1 MAELTMRVRL
11 NVVKYFLEGFSHE
24 EIGRKCGVAKGS
36 VLNVITMLKEGQFP
50 ACRELEEQVD
60 TLREVAVQIHRSGL
74 SLAQTGIGLS
84 AFRTIAELGVPP
96 AEVGR
101 LAAWL
106 RDFAPDGMGTREF
119 VRAASALLE
128 SQKRTGKGPEELAV
142 WVGDLEER
150 ATALADQCREL
161 APLAEEVDNLR
172 GQRDRLL
179 QVHAA
184 RTDELQQE
192 QQSLEQAVGSLKADR
207 TRLESQVLES
217 QRLAGDL
224 GRRFLDRED
233 ELQQAGRRLA
243 EATRAIDDLADL
255 GLPLERLPDL
265 AARLGCQA
273 HRQGIGA
280 DQCWEWFL
288 NCLEGAGSLLGLES
302 QVKAEIGHLRETER
316 ELLVVTKKRDAAAGG
331 LAGLTQQ
338 STELKAGQRAMRAG
352 WQREMRS
359 IATTIQHEVA
369 EGAERLRAAAEVSE
383 LEVRLRLRKLG
394 NTAVAL
400 GRLEEALDSY
410 ALVRPLVNLLQ
421 GKEELSLSE
430 ARVAATALCLGL
442 LGYLEGNAGNP
453 ASAAQVGLRVK
464 LLLEALQNWRA

>member
-11 NVVKYFLEGFSHE
+11 NMVKYFLEGLSNE

-36 VLNVITMLKEGQFP
+36 VNNVITMLKEGQFP

-74 SLAQTGIGLS
+74 SLAQTAIGLS

-106 RDFAPDGMGTREF
+106 RDFAPDDMESGEF
-119 VRAASALLE
+119 VRAAGALLE
-128 SQKRTGKGPEELAV
+128 SQERTGKGPEELAV

-150 ATALADQCREL
+150 ATALADRCQEL
-161 APLAEEVDNLR
+161 APLAEEVEILR
-172 GQRDRLL
+172 GQRDRLV
-179 QVHAA
+179 QENAA
-184 RTDELQQE
+184 RAGELQQE
-192 QQSLEQAVGSLKADR
+192 QQSLEQAVVGLKADLA
-207 TRLESQVLES
+207 RLETQVLES

-233 ELQQAGRRLA
+233 ELQQVSRRLA
-243 EATRAIDDLADL
+243 EATRAIDELADL

-273 HRQGIGA
+273 RRQGIGA

-288 NCLEGAGSLLGLES
+288 SCLEGASSLLGLES
-302 QVKAEIGHLRETER
+302 QVQVKLGQLREAER
-316 ELLVVTKKRDAAAGG
+316 EMVVVSRKRDAAAGD

-338 STELKAGQRAMRAG
+338 ATELKAGQRAMRQA

-359 IATTIQHEVA
+359 IANTIQHEVA
-369 EGAERLRAAAEVSE
+369 EGAERWRAAAEASD
-383 LEVRLRLRKLG
+383 LEVRLRLLKLSD
-394 NTAVAL
+394 TAVAL

-421 GKEELSLSE
+421 GKAELSLSE

-464 LLLEALQNWRA
+464 SLLEALHNWRA

>member
-11 NVVKYFLEGFSHE
+11 NMVKYFLEGLSHE

-36 VLNVITMLKEGQFP
+36 VNNMITMLKEGQFP

-74 SLAQTGIGLS
+74 SLAQTAIGLS

-96 AEVGR
+96 AEVGG

-106 RDFAPDGMGTREF
+106 RDFAPDDMESGEF

-128 SQKRTGKGPEELAV
+128 SQERTGKGPEELAV

-150 ATALADQCREL
+150 ATALADRCQEL
-161 APLAEEVDNLR
+161 APLAEEVEILR
-172 GQRDRLL
+172 GQRDRLV
-179 QVHAA
+179 QENAA
-184 RTDELQQE
+184 RAGELQQE
-192 QQSLEQAVGSLKADR
+192 QQSLEQAVVGLKADR
-207 TRLESQVLES
+207 ARLETQILES

-233 ELQQAGRRLA
+233 ELQQVSRPLA
-243 EATRAIDDLADL
+243 EATRAIDELADL
-255 GLPLERLPDL
+255 GLPLKQLPDL
-265 AARLGCQA
+265 AARLGCLA
-273 HRQGIGA
+273 RRQGIGS
-280 DQCWEWFL
+280 DQCWDWFL
-288 NCLEGAGSLLGLES
+288 SCLEGASSLLGLES
-302 QVKAEIGHLRETER
+302 QVQVKLGHLREAER
-316 ELLVVTKKRDAAAGG
+316 EMVVVSRKRDAAAGE

-338 STELKAGQRAMRAG
+338 AAELKAGQRAMRAG

-359 IATTIQHEVA
+359 IANTIQHEVA
-369 EGAERLRAAAEVSE
+369 EGGERLRAVAEAWD

-394 NTAVAL
+394 DTAVAL

-421 GKEELSLSE
+421 GKAELSLSE

-464 LLLEALQNWRA
+464 SLLEALHNWRA